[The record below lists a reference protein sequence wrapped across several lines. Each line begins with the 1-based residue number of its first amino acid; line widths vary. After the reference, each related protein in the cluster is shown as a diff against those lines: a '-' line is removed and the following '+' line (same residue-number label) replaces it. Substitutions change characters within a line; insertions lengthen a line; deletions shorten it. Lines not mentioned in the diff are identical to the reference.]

1 MPLQLIALPG
11 DQQRPDVPPLFTP
24 HPARSA
30 LRVRRREAIEVEH
43 RHRRGLA
50 GAAFQVPGGDPHG
63 EA

>member
-1 MPLQLIALPG
+1 MRVSVDEQG
-11 DQQRPDVPPLFTP
+11 
-24 HPARSA
+24 PA
-30 LRVRRREAIEVEH
+30 EAIEVER